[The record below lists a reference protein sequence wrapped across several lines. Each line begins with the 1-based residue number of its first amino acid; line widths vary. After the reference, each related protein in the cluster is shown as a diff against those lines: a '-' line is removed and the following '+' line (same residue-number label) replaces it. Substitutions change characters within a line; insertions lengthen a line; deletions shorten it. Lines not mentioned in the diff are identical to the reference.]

1 MVIGGV
7 VKRGI
12 RGLKGNENN
21 TIKKKKTPNML
32 NDFEQCVNKLPQDG
46 SLANFGYLE
55 SCYPLLQLGGGVGR
69 SDF

>member
-1 MVIGGV
+1 
-7 VKRGI
+7 
-12 RGLKGNENN
+12 
-21 TIKKKKTPNML
+21 ML